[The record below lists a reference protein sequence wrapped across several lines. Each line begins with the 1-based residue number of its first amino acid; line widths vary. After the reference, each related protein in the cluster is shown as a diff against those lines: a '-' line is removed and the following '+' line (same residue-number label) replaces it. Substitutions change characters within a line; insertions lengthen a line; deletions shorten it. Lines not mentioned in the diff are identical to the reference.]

1 VGKTI
6 RVLMVDDEAAFCESL
21 SKILRRRG
29 LEIVTAPNGV
39 EALKLLIGT
48 EVEFDV
54 FLLDLRMPVLD
65 GIGTLERIR
74 KRDDSTPVIVLT
86 GAPELK
92 KVSAAMNM
100 GASEVLIKPCS
111 IDTLISVIENAAE
124 RKRAALEITSCGS
137 DRNPPG

>member
-6 RVLMVDDEAAFCESL
+6 QVLMVDDEAAFCESL

-39 EALKLLIGT
+39 EALKLLSST

-65 GIGTLERIR
+65 GIATLESIR

-100 GASEVLIKPCS
+100 GASEVLTKPCS

-124 RKRAALEITSCGS
+124 RRRAALEVTSCGS

>member
-6 RVLMVDDEAAFCESL
+6 QVLMVDDEAAFCESL

-39 EALKLLIGT
+39 EALKLL
-48 EVEFDV
+48 
-54 FLLDLRMPVLD
+54 LDLRMPILD
-65 GIGTLERIR
+65 GIATLERIR

-100 GASEVLIKPCS
+100 GASEVLTKPCS

-124 RKRAALEITSCGS
+124 RRRAALEVTSCGS